1 MKTKEFTKQD
11 AIEIQ
16 LRHLKQLEPKLIPE
30 LYTELCIWAT
40 SENDNVTDPY
50 DIRRGESLSGFI
62 ENWKPKPIKEIPVS
76 GLTPIQDTL
85 EDAIA
90 SGVKELQQYF
100 GYYNLMPRWKLV
112 SPTIVEVGAEH
123 EGIYKTTNIEFKA

>member
-1 MKTKEFTKQD
+1 MNN
-11 AIEIQ
+11 
-16 LRHLKQLEPKLIPE
+16 
-30 LYTELCIWAT
+30 
-40 SENDNVTDPY
+40 S
-50 DIRRGESLSGFI
+50 
-62 ENWKPKPIKEIPVS
+62 EIPVS

-100 GYYNLMPRWKLV
+100 GYYNIMPRWKLV

-123 EGIYKTTNIEFKA
+123 EGIYRTTNIEFKA